1 MADSVAPSGG
11 AGKVDS
17 THSSTDRARMM
28 PPTRLMKMLARSY
41 RPWARLRRAGN
52 RYGGSS
58 MMSGVGR
65 TVPRQS
71 LSTAATAM
79 ALKMPPT

>member
-1 MADSVAPSGG
+1 M
-11 AGKVDS
+11 
-17 THSSTDRARMM
+17 
-28 PPTRLMKMLARSY
+28 MKMLARSY
-41 RPWARLRRAGN
+41 RPWARLRSAGN

>member
-28 PPTRLMKMLARSY
+28 PPTRLMKMLA
-41 RPWARLRRAGN
+41 
-52 RYGGSS
+52 
-58 MMSGVGR
+58 
-65 TVPRQS
+65 VPRQS